1 MSDFRLRLGLL
12 LILLIPTLP
21 LVRKSR
27 PVPHPERA
35 AFLRYT
41 AGSVLVKLR
50 NIGELDGVYRFPDGS
65 MVNDVK
71 MLTKGVGAVRPAGAE
86 GDRRV
91 LHNGDCLEPFVDGA
105 GNTSILLTQMTV
117 RERIMLSIP
126 LDPDSLSIDEWEALP
141 GIGASLARAI
151 VNDRQ
156 KYGDFRGLEG
166 LARVPGIGPG
176 KIDKIRKY
184 FAAI

>member
-12 LILLIPTLP
+12 LILLIPVLP
-21 LVRKSR
+21 LVKKSR

-41 AGSVLVKLR
+41 AGSVLIKLG
-50 NIGELDGVYRFPDGS
+50 NFGDLDGVYRFSDGLRVS
-65 MVNDVK
+65 DVK
-71 MLTKGVGAVRPAGAE
+71 ILTEGGDAVRPAGAE

-91 LHNGDCLEPFVDGA
+91 LHNGDCLVPFVDAA
-105 GNTSILLTQMTV
+105 GNRSISLTQMTV
-117 RERIMLSIP
+117 RERIKLSIP
-126 LDPDSLSIDEWEALP
+126 LDPDSLSVDEWGALP

-151 VNDRQ
+151 VDDRQ
-156 KYGDFRGLEG
+156 KYGSFRGLEG

-176 KIDKIRKY
+176 KIAKIRK
-184 FAAI
+184 FFTTL